1 MDVVNIL
8 RGTYR
13 VDDGGDVG
21 EDGAHVEIKH
31 RLILGHGP
39 GTKVFKNYRQLV
51 TCFQDLSVRASNEGL
66 HEGS

>member
-1 MDVVNIL
+1 MDVVNIFL
-8 RGTYR
+8 GTYR

-39 GTKVFKNYRQLV
+39 GNKGF
-51 TCFQDLSVRASNEGL
+51 
-66 HEGS
+66 